1 MAKNRRYMMDEDFDE
16 KDRIDDNDI
25 DDYYVQE
32 APVKRSRKSN
42 KNKRSAGIIAAVIV
56 VCVLVAGGIGL
67 VTLIDKYTPN
77 KTKITFEDYYR
88 EHGYISEAGASEA
101 DNYGK
106 ASVTAFMLF
115 NGEKTENTAYCFGDV
130 WYFKKDFIDE
140 KLNHRFYHDAAND
153 ELIYTTPTKI
163 VTIPFDSQAY
173 YVGDKVK
180 KEHYVIARYI
190 GDEIYIA
197 VDFIKERADFI
208 YEVRTEPYRMLVVTE
223 YGDREY
229 VHIGDEGTVRTG
241 ASIKD
246 EILAIG
252 DDGIYWAV
260 TGDDGDWTEL
270 TTDDGIRGYIRTKEL
285 EGSFTVT
292 TANDYQ
298 APIYTSVSRK
308 DKVNMVWHAVYD
320 LNDNSKIYSLLDAA
334 QGVNVVSPTWYQLS
348 DSTGGFNSFAQQEY
362 VDYIHET
369 GRQIWPLWSD
379 FTSVS
384 EENGWSEK
392 ELFSITEN
400 RRALI
405 AAMMNEVHTYGYDG
419 INIDFEKVTAENGIH
434 FIQFLR
440 ELSIEC
446 RNEGIVLSVDNYV
459 PMAHSAHYDRAEQ
472 GAIADYVIV
481 MGYDEHYNGSP
492 EAGSVASLDFVR
504 NGIVNTLASVPAE
517 KLINALPFYT
527 RMWEEYVDEN
537 GQQVLN
543 SKAYTM
549 KASYDRV
556 EELGLIANWSGSMGQ
571 YVAEGDVEGHHYS
584 VWLEDAKSIEE
595 KMKIVSE
602 YGLAGVAA
610 WSLGGEF
617 PEVWDVINKYNR

>member
-1 MAKNRRYMMDEDFDE
+1 MAKKKRYLMDEDFDE

-25 DDYYVQE
+25 DDYYAQDS
-32 APVKRSRKSN
+32 PVKRSRK
-42 KNKRSAGIIAAVIV
+42 KNNRQAAGIIAAVII

-77 KTKITFEDYYR
+77 KTRITFEDYYIQ
-88 EHGYISEAGASEA
+88 HGFAVGNDDEQENGAQEAF
-101 DNYGK
+101 
-106 ASVTAFMLF
+106 VLL
-115 NGEKTENTAYCFGDV
+115 NGEQTDAKAYCFGDV

-140 KLNHRFYHDAAND
+140 NLNHRFYLDVAND

-163 VTIPFDSQAY
+163 VTIPFESQAY

-180 KEHYVIARYI
+180 KEHYVVARRV
-190 GDEIYIA
+190 DEDIYIA
-197 VDFIKERADFI
+197 ADFIKERADFI
-208 YEVRTEPYRMLVVTE
+208 YEVRNEPYRMLVTTE
-223 YGDREY
+223 YGTSEY
-229 VHIGDEGTVRTG
+229 VHIADEGTVRTG

-252 DDGIYWAV
+252 DAGASWSVA
-260 TGDDGDWTEL
+260 GEDGDWTEL
-270 TTDDGIRGYIRTKEL
+270 VTDDAIRGYIRTKEL
-285 EGSFTVT
+285 GEKYTVT
-292 TANDYQ
+292 TSNDYQ
-298 APIYTSVSRK
+298 APMYTSVSRK

-320 LNDNSKIYSLLDAA
+320 MNDNDKIYGLLDATE
-334 QGVNVVSPTWYQLS
+334 GVNVVSPTWYQLS

-384 EENGWSEK
+384 AENGWSEY
-392 ELFSITEN
+392 ELFAVTQN

-405 AAMMNEVHTYGYDG
+405 ASMMDEVKAYGYDG
-419 INIDFEKVTAENGIH
+419 INIDFEKVSSDNGIH
-434 FIQFLR
+434 FVQFLR

-446 RNEGIVLSVDNYV
+446 RNAGVVLAVDNYV
-459 PMAHSAHYDRAEQ
+459 PMPHSAHYDRAEQ
-472 GAIADYVIV
+472 GAIVDYVIV
-481 MGYDEHYNGSP
+481 MGYDEHYGGGS
-492 EAGSVASLDFVR
+492 EAGSVASLDFVK
-504 NGIVNTLASVPAE
+504 NGIVNTLESVPAQ

-527 RMWEEYVDEN
+527 RMWDEYVDEN

-549 KASYDRV
+549 RGAFDRV
-556 EELGLIANWSGSMGQ
+556 EELGLVTNWSDSVGQ

-584 VWLEDAKSIEE
+584 VWLEDARSIEE
-595 KMKIVSE
+595 KMKIVAE
-602 YGLAGVAA
+602 YDLAGVSA
-610 WSLGGEF
+610 WSLGGEY
-617 PEVWDVINKYNR
+617 PQVWEVITRYNK

>member
-1 MAKNRRYMMDEDFDE
+1 MAKKKRYLMDEDFDD

-25 DDYYVQE
+25 DDYYTQDS
-32 APVKRSRKSN
+32 PVKRNRK
-42 KNKRSAGIIAAVIV
+42 KNNRQAAGIIAAVII

-77 KTKITFEDYYR
+77 KTRITFEDYYIQ
-88 EHGYISEAGASEA
+88 HGFAVGNDDEQENGAQEAF
-101 DNYGK
+101 
-106 ASVTAFMLF
+106 VLL
-115 NGEKTENTAYCFGDV
+115 NGEQTDAKAYCFGDV

-140 KLNHRFYHDAAND
+140 NLNHRFYLDVAND

-163 VTIPFDSQAY
+163 VTIPFESQAY

-180 KEHYVIARYI
+180 KEHYVVARRV
-190 GDEIYIA
+190 DEDIYIA
-197 VDFIKERADFI
+197 ADFIKERADFI
-208 YEVRTEPYRMLVVTE
+208 YEVRNEPYRMLVTTV
-223 YGDREY
+223 YGTSEY
-229 VHIGDEGTVRTG
+229 VHIADEGTVRTG

-252 DDGIYWAV
+252 DAGASWSVA
-260 TGDDGDWTEL
+260 GEDGDWTEL
-270 TTDDGIRGYIRTKEL
+270 VTDDDIRGYIRTKEL
-285 EGSFTVT
+285 GEKYTVT
-292 TANDYQ
+292 TSNDYQ
-298 APIYTSVSRK
+298 APMYTSVSRK

-320 LNDNSKIYSLLDAA
+320 MNDNDKIYGLLDATE
-334 QGVNVVSPTWYQLS
+334 GVNVVSPTWYQLS

-384 EENGWSEK
+384 VENGWSEY
-392 ELFSITEN
+392 ELFAVTQN

-405 AAMMNEVHTYGYDG
+405 ASMMDEVKAYGYDG
-419 INIDFEKVTAENGIH
+419 INIDFEKVSSDNGIH
-434 FIQFLR
+434 FVQFLR

-446 RNEGIVLSVDNYV
+446 RNAGVVLAVDNYV
-459 PMAHSAHYDRAEQ
+459 PMPHSAHYDRAEQ
-472 GAIADYVIV
+472 GAIVDYVIV
-481 MGYDEHYNGSP
+481 MGYDEHYGGGS
-492 EAGSVASLDFVR
+492 EAGSVASLDFVK
-504 NGIVNTLASVPAE
+504 NGIVNTLESVPAQ

-527 RMWEEYVDEN
+527 RMWDEYVDEN

-549 KASYDRV
+549 RGAFDRV
-556 EELGLIANWSGSMGQ
+556 EELGLVTNWSDSVGQ

-584 VWLEDAKSIEE
+584 VWLEDARSIEE
-595 KMKIVSE
+595 KMKIVAE
-602 YGLAGVAA
+602 YDLAGVSA
-610 WSLGGEF
+610 WSLGGEY
-617 PEVWDVINKYNR
+617 PQVWEVITRYNK

>member
-1 MAKNRRYMMDEDFDE
+1 MAKKKRYLMDEDFDD

-25 DDYYVQE
+25 DDYYTQDS
-32 APVKRSRKSN
+32 PVKRNRK
-42 KNKRSAGIIAAVIV
+42 KNNRQAAGIIAAVII

-77 KTKITFEDYYR
+77 KTRIAFEDYYIQ
-88 EHGYISEAGASEA
+88 HGFAVGNDDEQENGAQEAF
-101 DNYGK
+101 
-106 ASVTAFMLF
+106 VLL
-115 NGEKTENTAYCFGDV
+115 NGEQTDAKAYCFGDV

-140 KLNHRFYHDAAND
+140 NLNHRFYLDVAND

-163 VTIPFDSQAY
+163 VTIPFESQAY

-180 KEHYVIARYI
+180 KEHYVVARRV
-190 GDEIYIA
+190 DEDIYIA
-197 VDFIKERADFI
+197 ADFIKERADFI
-208 YEVRTEPYRMLVVTE
+208 YEVRNEPYRMLVTTV
-223 YGDREY
+223 YGTSEY
-229 VHIGDEGTVRTG
+229 VHIADEGTVRTG

-252 DDGIYWAV
+252 DAGASWSVA
-260 TGDDGDWTEL
+260 GEDGDWTEL
-270 TTDDGIRGYIRTKEL
+270 VTDDDIRGYIRTKEL
-285 EGSFTVT
+285 GEKYTVT
-292 TANDYQ
+292 TSNDYQ
-298 APIYTSVSRK
+298 APMYTSVSRK

-320 LNDNSKIYSLLDAA
+320 MNDNDKIYGLLDATE
-334 QGVNVVSPTWYQLS
+334 GVNVVSPTWYQLS

-384 EENGWSEK
+384 AENGWSEY
-392 ELFSITEN
+392 ELFAVTQN

-405 AAMMNEVHTYGYDG
+405 ASMMDEVKAYGYDG
-419 INIDFEKVTAENGIH
+419 INIDFEKVSSDNGIH
-434 FIQFLR
+434 FVQFLR

-446 RNEGIVLSVDNYV
+446 RNAGVVLSVDNYV
-459 PMAHSAHYDRAEQ
+459 PMPHSAHYDRAEQ
-472 GAIADYVIV
+472 GAIVDYVIV
-481 MGYDEHYNGSP
+481 MGYDEHYGGGS
-492 EAGSVASLDFVR
+492 EAGSVASLDFVK
-504 NGIVNTLASVPAE
+504 NGIVNTLESVPAQ

-527 RMWEEYVDEN
+527 RMWDEYVDEN

-549 KASYDRV
+549 RGAFDRV
-556 EELGLIANWSGSMGQ
+556 EELGLVTNWSDSVGQ

-584 VWLEDAKSIEE
+584 VWLEDARSIEE
-595 KMKIVSE
+595 KMKIVAE
-602 YGLAGVAA
+602 YDLAGVSA
-610 WSLGGEF
+610 WSLGGEY
-617 PEVWDVINKYNR
+617 PQVWEVITRYNK

>member
-1 MAKNRRYMMDEDFDE
+1 MAKKKRYLMDEDFDD

-25 DDYYVQE
+25 DDYYTQDS
-32 APVKRSRKSN
+32 PVKRNRK
-42 KNKRSAGIIAAVIV
+42 KNNRQAAGIIAAVII

-77 KTKITFEDYYR
+77 KTRITFEDYYIQ
-88 EHGYISEAGASEA
+88 HGFAVGNDDEQENGAQEAF
-101 DNYGK
+101 
-106 ASVTAFMLF
+106 VLL
-115 NGEKTENTAYCFGDV
+115 NGEQTDAKAYCFGDV

-140 KLNHRFYHDAAND
+140 NLNHRFYFDVAND

-163 VTIPFDSQAY
+163 VTIPFESQAY

-180 KEHYVIARYI
+180 KEHYVVARRV
-190 GDEIYIA
+190 DEDIYIA
-197 VDFIKERADFI
+197 ADFIKERADFI
-208 YEVRTEPYRMLVVTE
+208 YEVRNEPYRMLVTTV
-223 YGDREY
+223 YGTSEY
-229 VHIGDEGTVRTG
+229 VHIADEGTVRTG

-252 DDGIYWAV
+252 DAGASWSVA
-260 TGDDGDWTEL
+260 GEDGDWTEL
-270 TTDDGIRGYIRTKEL
+270 VTDDDIRGYIRTKEL
-285 EGSFTVT
+285 GEKYTVT
-292 TANDYQ
+292 TSNDYQ
-298 APIYTSVSRK
+298 APMYTSVSRK

-320 LNDNSKIYSLLDAA
+320 MNDNDKIYGLLDATE
-334 QGVNVVSPTWYQLS
+334 GVNVVSPTWYQLS

-384 EENGWSEK
+384 EENGWSEY
-392 ELFSITEN
+392 ELFAVTQN

-405 AAMMNEVHTYGYDG
+405 AAMMDEVQAYGYDG
-419 INIDFEKVTAENGIH
+419 INIDFEKVSSDNGIH
-434 FIQFLR
+434 FVQFLR

-446 RNEGIVLSVDNYV
+446 RNAGVVLSVDNYV
-459 PMAHSAHYDRAEQ
+459 PMPHSAHYDRAEQ
-472 GAIADYVIV
+472 GAIVDYVIV
-481 MGYDEHYNGSP
+481 MGYDEHYGGGS
-492 EAGSVASLDFVR
+492 EAGSVASLDFVK
-504 NGIVNTLASVPAE
+504 NGIVNTLESVPAQ

-527 RMWEEYVDEN
+527 RMWDEYVDEN

-549 KASYDRV
+549 RGAFDRV
-556 EELGLIANWSGSMGQ
+556 EELGLVTNWSDSVGQ

-584 VWLEDAKSIEE
+584 VWLEDARSIEE
-595 KMKIVSE
+595 KMKIVAE
-602 YGLAGVAA
+602 YDIAGVSA
-610 WSLGGEF
+610 WSLGGEY
-617 PEVWDVINKYNR
+617 PDVWEVITRYNK

>member
-1 MAKNRRYMMDEDFDE
+1 MAKKKRYLMDEDFDD

-25 DDYYVQE
+25 DDYYTQDS
-32 APVKRSRKSN
+32 PVKRNRK
-42 KNKRSAGIIAAVIV
+42 KNNRQAAGIIAAVII

-77 KTKITFEDYYR
+77 KTRIAFEDYYIQ
-88 EHGYISEAGASEA
+88 HGFAVGNDDEQENGAQEAF
-101 DNYGK
+101 
-106 ASVTAFMLF
+106 VLL
-115 NGEKTENTAYCFGDV
+115 NGEQTDAKAYCFGDV

-140 KLNHRFYHDAAND
+140 NLNHRFYLDVAND

-163 VTIPFDSQAY
+163 VTIPFESQAY

-180 KEHYVIARYI
+180 KEHYVVARRV
-190 GDEIYIA
+190 DEDIYIA
-197 VDFIKERADFI
+197 ADFIKERADFI
-208 YEVRTEPYRMLVVTE
+208 YEVRNEPYRMLVTTV
-223 YGDREY
+223 YGTSEY
-229 VHIGDEGTVRTG
+229 VHIADEGTVRTG

-252 DDGIYWAV
+252 DAGASWSVA
-260 TGDDGDWTEL
+260 GEDGDWTEL
-270 TTDDGIRGYIRTKEL
+270 VTDDDIRGYIRTKEL
-285 EGSFTVT
+285 GKKYTVT
-292 TANDYQ
+292 TSNDYQ
-298 APIYTSVSRK
+298 APMYTSVSRK

-320 LNDNSKIYSLLDAA
+320 MNDNDKIYGLLDATE
-334 QGVNVVSPTWYQLS
+334 GVNVVSPTWYQLS

-384 EENGWSEK
+384 EENGWSEY
-392 ELFSITEN
+392 ELFAVTQN

-405 AAMMNEVHTYGYDG
+405 AAMMDEVQAYGYDG
-419 INIDFEKVTAENGIH
+419 INIDFEKVSSDNGIH
-434 FIQFLR
+434 FVQFLR

-446 RNEGIVLSVDNYV
+446 RNAGVVLSVDNYV
-459 PMAHSAHYDRAEQ
+459 PMPHSAHYDRTEQ
-472 GAIADYVIV
+472 GAIVDYVIV
-481 MGYDEHYNGSP
+481 MGYDEHYGGGS
-492 EAGSVASLDFVR
+492 EAGSVASLDFVK
-504 NGIVNTLASVPAE
+504 NGIVNTLESVPAQ

-527 RMWEEYVDEN
+527 RMWDEYVDEN

-549 KASYDRV
+549 RGAFDRV
-556 EELGLIANWSGSMGQ
+556 EELGLVTNWSDSVGQ

-584 VWLEDAKSIEE
+584 VWLEDARSIEE
-595 KMKIVSE
+595 KMKIVAE
-602 YGLAGVAA
+602 YDIAGVSA
-610 WSLGGEF
+610 WSLGGEY
-617 PEVWDVINKYNR
+617 PDVWEVITRYNK

>member
-1 MAKNRRYMMDEDFDE
+1 MAEKKRYLMDEDFDE

-25 DDYYVQE
+25 DDYYTQDS
-32 APVKRSRKSN
+32 PVKRSRK
-42 KNKRSAGIIAAVIV
+42 KNNRQAAGIIAAVII

-77 KTKITFEDYYR
+77 KTRITFADYYIQR
-88 EHGYISEAGASEA
+88 GFAVGNADEQENGAQEAF
-101 DNYGK
+101 
-106 ASVTAFMLF
+106 VLL
-115 NGEKTENTAYCFGDV
+115 NGEQTDAKAYCFGDV

-140 KLNHRFYHDAAND
+140 NLNHRFYLDVAND

-163 VTIPFDSQAY
+163 VTIPFESQAY

-180 KEHYVIARYI
+180 KEHYVVARRVNE
-190 GDEIYIA
+190 DIYIA
-197 VDFIKERADFI
+197 ADFIKERADFI
-208 YEVRTEPYRMLVVTE
+208 YEVRTEPYRMLVTTE
-223 YGDREY
+223 YGTSEY
-229 VHIGDEGTVRTG
+229 VHIADEGTVRTG

-252 DDGIYWAV
+252 DAGASWSVA
-260 TGDDGDWTEL
+260 GEDGDWTEL
-270 TTDDGIRGYIRTKEL
+270 VTDDDIRGYIRTKEL
-285 EGSFTVT
+285 GEKYTVT
-292 TANDYQ
+292 TSNDYQ
-298 APIYTSVSRK
+298 APMYTSVSRK

-320 LNDNSKIYSLLDAA
+320 MNDNDKIYGLLDATE
-334 QGVNVVSPTWYQLS
+334 GVNVVSPTWYQLS

-384 EENGWSEK
+384 AENGWSEY
-392 ELFSITEN
+392 ELFAVTQN

-405 AAMMNEVHTYGYDG
+405 ASMMDEVKTYGYDG
-419 INIDFEKVTAENGIH
+419 INIDFEKVSSDNGIH
-434 FIQFLR
+434 FVQFLR

-446 RNEGIVLSVDNYV
+446 RNAGVVLAVDNYV
-459 PMAHSAHYDRAEQ
+459 PMPHSAHYDRAEQ
-472 GAIADYVIV
+472 GAIVDYVIV
-481 MGYDEHYNGSP
+481 MGYDEHYGGGS
-492 EAGSVASLDFVR
+492 EAGSVASLDFVK
-504 NGIVNTLASVPAE
+504 NGIVNTLESVPAQ

-527 RMWEEYVDEN
+527 RMWDEYVDEN

-549 KASYDRV
+549 RGAFDRV
-556 EELGLIANWSGSMGQ
+556 EELGLVTNWSDSVGQ

-584 VWLEDAKSIEE
+584 VWLEDARSIEE
-595 KMKIVSE
+595 KMKIVAE
-602 YGLAGVAA
+602 YDLAGVSA
-610 WSLGGEF
+610 WSLGGEY
-617 PEVWDVINKYNR
+617 PQVWEVITRYNK

>member
-1 MAKNRRYMMDEDFDE
+1 MAKKKRYLMDEDFDE

-32 APVKRSRKSN
+32 SPIKRIRKKNN
-42 KNKRSAGIIAAVIV
+42 KQAAGIIAAVII

-77 KTKITFEDYYR
+77 KTRITFEDYYIQNGFAVGDGTVQ
-88 EHGYISEAGASEA
+88 ESGALEA
-101 DNYGK
+101 
-106 ASVTAFMLF
+106 FLLL
-115 NGEKTENTAYCFGDV
+115 NGEQTDSKAYCFGDV
-130 WYFKKDFIDE
+130 WYLKKDFIDE
-140 KLNHRFYHDAAND
+140 NLNHRFYLDIAND

-163 VTIPFDSQAY
+163 VTIPFESQAY

-180 KEHYVIARYI
+180 KEHYVVARRV
-190 GDEIYIA
+190 GDDIYIA
-197 VDFIKERADFI
+197 IDFVKDRADFL
-208 YEVRTEPYRMLVVTE
+208 YEVRTEPYRMLVTTE
-223 YGDREY
+223 YGDKEY
-229 VHIGDEGTVRTG
+229 VHIASEGTVRTG

-252 DDGIYWAV
+252 DENASWAV
-260 TGDDGDWTEL
+260 VDSDGDWTEIV
-270 TTDDGIRGYIRTKEL
+270 TDDDIRGFVRTKEL
-285 EGSFTVT
+285 GESYTVT
-292 TANDYQ
+292 TSNEYQ

-320 LNDNSKIYSLLDAA
+320 LNDNTKIYNLLDAT

-348 DSTGGFNSFAQQEY
+348 DSVGNFNSFAQQEY

-384 EENGWSEK
+384 AENGWSEY
-392 ELFSITEN
+392 ELFAVTEN

-405 AAMMNEVHTYGYDG
+405 AAMMNEVNSHGYDG
-419 INIDFEKVTAENGIH
+419 INIDFEKVSSDNGIH
-434 FIQFLR
+434 FVQFLR

-446 RNEGIVLSVDNYV
+446 RNAGIVLSVDNYV
-459 PMAHSAHYDRAEQ
+459 PMPHSAHYDRAEQ
-472 GAIADYVIV
+472 GAIVDYVIV
-481 MGYDEHYNGSP
+481 MGYDEHYNGSD

-504 NGIVNTLASVPAE
+504 NGIENTLASVPAQ
-517 KLINALPFYT
+517 KIINALPFYT

-549 KASYDRV
+549 KSSYERV
-556 EELGLIANWSGSMGQ
+556 EELGLVANWSDSVGQ
-571 YVAEGDVEGHHYS
+571 YVAEGDVDGHHYS
-584 VWLEDAKSIEE
+584 VWLEDARSIEE
-595 KMKIVSE
+595 KMKLVAQ
-602 YGLAGVAA
+602 YGIAGVSG

-617 PEVWDVINKYNR
+617 PEVWEVIAQYNK

>member
-1 MAKNRRYMMDEDFDE
+1 MAKKKRYLMDEDFDD

-25 DDYYVQE
+25 DDYYTQDS
-32 APVKRSRKSN
+32 PVKRNRK
-42 KNKRSAGIIAAVIV
+42 KNNRQAAGIIAAVII

-77 KTKITFEDYYR
+77 KTRITFEDYYIQ
-88 EHGYISEAGASEA
+88 HGFAVGNDDEQENGAQEAF
-101 DNYGK
+101 
-106 ASVTAFMLF
+106 VLL
-115 NGEKTENTAYCFGDV
+115 NGEQTDAKAYCFGDV

-140 KLNHRFYHDAAND
+140 NLNHRFYFDVAND

-163 VTIPFDSQAY
+163 VTIPFESQAY

-180 KEHYVIARYI
+180 KEHYVVARRV
-190 GDEIYIA
+190 DEDIYIA
-197 VDFIKERADFI
+197 ADFIKERADFI
-208 YEVRTEPYRMLVVTE
+208 YEVRNEPYRMLVTTV
-223 YGDREY
+223 YGTSEY
-229 VHIGDEGTVRTG
+229 VHIADEGTVRTG

-252 DDGIYWAV
+252 DAGASWSVA
-260 TGDDGDWTEL
+260 GEDGDWTEL
-270 TTDDGIRGYIRTKEL
+270 VTDDDIRGYIRTKEL
-285 EGSFTVT
+285 GEKYTVT
-292 TANDYQ
+292 TSNDYQ
-298 APIYTSVSRK
+298 APMYTSVSRK

-320 LNDNSKIYSLLDAA
+320 MNDNDKIYGLLDATE
-334 QGVNVVSPTWYQLS
+334 GVNVVSPTWYQLS

-384 EENGWSEK
+384 AENGWSEY
-392 ELFSITEN
+392 ELFAVTQN

-405 AAMMNEVHTYGYDG
+405 ASMMDEVKAYGYDG
-419 INIDFEKVTAENGIH
+419 INIDFEKVSSDNGIH
-434 FIQFLR
+434 FVQFLR

-446 RNEGIVLSVDNYV
+446 RNAGVVLSVDNYV
-459 PMAHSAHYDRAEQ
+459 PMPHSAHYDRAEQ
-472 GAIADYVIV
+472 GAIVDYVIV
-481 MGYDEHYNGSP
+481 MGYDEHYGGGS
-492 EAGSVASLDFVR
+492 EAGSVASLDFVK
-504 NGIVNTLASVPAE
+504 NGIVNTLESVPAQ

-527 RMWEEYVDEN
+527 RMWDEYVDEN

-549 KASYDRV
+549 RGAFDRV
-556 EELGLIANWSGSMGQ
+556 EELGLVTNWSDSVGQ

-584 VWLEDAKSIEE
+584 VWLEDARSIEE
-595 KMKIVSE
+595 KMKIVAE
-602 YGLAGVAA
+602 YDLAGVSA
-610 WSLGGEF
+610 WSLGGEY
-617 PEVWDVINKYNR
+617 PQVWEVITRYNK

>member
-1 MAKNRRYMMDEDFDE
+1 MAKKKRYLMDEDFDD

-25 DDYYVQE
+25 DDYYTQDS
-32 APVKRSRKSN
+32 PVKRNRK
-42 KNKRSAGIIAAVIV
+42 KNNRQAAGIIAAVII

-77 KTKITFEDYYR
+77 KTRIAFEDYYIQ
-88 EHGYISEAGASEA
+88 HGFAVGNDDEQENGAQEAF
-101 DNYGK
+101 
-106 ASVTAFMLF
+106 VLL
-115 NGEKTENTAYCFGDV
+115 NGEQTDAKAYCFGDV

-140 KLNHRFYHDAAND
+140 NLNHRFYLDVAND

-163 VTIPFDSQAY
+163 VTIPFESQAY

-180 KEHYVIARYI
+180 KEHYVVARRV
-190 GDEIYIA
+190 DEDIYIA
-197 VDFIKERADFI
+197 ADFIKERADFI
-208 YEVRTEPYRMLVVTE
+208 YEVRNEPYRMLVTTV
-223 YGDREY
+223 YGTSEY
-229 VHIGDEGTVRTG
+229 VHIADEGTVRTG

-252 DDGIYWAV
+252 DAGASWSVA
-260 TGDDGDWTEL
+260 GEDGDWTEL
-270 TTDDGIRGYIRTKEL
+270 VTDDDIRGYIRTKEL
-285 EGSFTVT
+285 GEKYTVT
-292 TANDYQ
+292 TSNDYQ
-298 APIYTSVSRK
+298 APMYTSVSRK

-320 LNDNSKIYSLLDAA
+320 MNDNDKIYGLLDATE
-334 QGVNVVSPTWYQLS
+334 GVNVVSPTWYQLS

-384 EENGWSEK
+384 EENGWSEY
-392 ELFSITEN
+392 ELFAVTQN

-405 AAMMNEVHTYGYDG
+405 AAMMDEVQAYGYDG
-419 INIDFEKVTAENGIH
+419 INIDFEKVSSDNGIH
-434 FIQFLR
+434 FVQFLR

-446 RNEGIVLSVDNYV
+446 RNAGVVLSVDNYV
-459 PMAHSAHYDRAEQ
+459 PMPHSAHYDRTEQ
-472 GAIADYVIV
+472 GAIVDYVIV
-481 MGYDEHYNGSP
+481 MGYDEHYGGGS
-492 EAGSVASLDFVR
+492 EAGSVASLDFVK
-504 NGIVNTLASVPAE
+504 NGIVNTLESVPAQ

-527 RMWEEYVDEN
+527 RMWDEYVDEN

-549 KASYDRV
+549 RGAFDRV
-556 EELGLIANWSGSMGQ
+556 EELGLVTNWSDSVGQ

-584 VWLEDAKSIEE
+584 VWLEDARSIEE
-595 KMKIVSE
+595 KMKIVAE
-602 YGLAGVAA
+602 YDIAGVSA
-610 WSLGGEF
+610 WSLGGEY
-617 PEVWDVINKYNR
+617 PDVWEVITRYNK

>member
-1 MAKNRRYMMDEDFDE
+1 MAKKKRYLMDEDFDE

-25 DDYYVQE
+25 DDYYAQDI
-32 APVKRSRKSN
+32 PVKRSRK
-42 KNKRSAGIIAAVIV
+42 KNNRQAAGIIAAVII

-77 KTKITFEDYYR
+77 KTRITFEDYYIQR
-88 EHGYISEAGASEA
+88 GFAVGNADEWENGAQEAF
-101 DNYGK
+101 
-106 ASVTAFMLF
+106 VLL
-115 NGEKTENTAYCFGDV
+115 NGEQTDAKAYCFGDV

-140 KLNHRFYHDAAND
+140 NLNHRFYLDVAND

-163 VTIPFDSQAY
+163 VTIPFESQAY

-180 KEHYVIARYI
+180 KEHYVVARRV
-190 GDEIYIA
+190 DEDIYIA
-197 VDFIKERADFI
+197 ADFIKERADFI
-208 YEVRTEPYRMLVVTE
+208 YEVRNEPYRMLVTTV
-223 YGDREY
+223 YGTSEY
-229 VHIGDEGTVRTG
+229 VHIADEGTVRTG

-252 DDGIYWAV
+252 DAGASWSVA
-260 TGDDGDWTEL
+260 GEDGDWTEL
-270 TTDDGIRGYIRTKEL
+270 VTDDDIRGYIRTKEL
-285 EGSFTVT
+285 GEKYTVT
-292 TANDYQ
+292 TSNDYQ
-298 APIYTSVSRK
+298 APMYTSVSRK

-320 LNDNSKIYSLLDAA
+320 MNDNDKIYGLLDATE
-334 QGVNVVSPTWYQLS
+334 GVNVVSPTWYQLS

-384 EENGWSEK
+384 AENGWSEY
-392 ELFSITEN
+392 ELFAVTQN

-405 AAMMNEVHTYGYDG
+405 ASMMDEVKAYGYDG
-419 INIDFEKVTAENGIH
+419 INIDFEKVSSDNGIH
-434 FIQFLR
+434 FVQFLR

-446 RNEGIVLSVDNYV
+446 RNAGVVLAVDNYV
-459 PMAHSAHYDRAEQ
+459 PMPHSAHYDRAEQ
-472 GAIADYVIV
+472 GAIVDYVIV
-481 MGYDEHYNGSP
+481 MGYDEHYGGGS
-492 EAGSVASLDFVR
+492 EAGSVASLDFVK
-504 NGIVNTLASVPAE
+504 NGIVNTLESVPAQ

-527 RMWEEYVDEN
+527 RMWDEYVDEN

-549 KASYDRV
+549 RGAFDRV
-556 EELGLIANWSGSMGQ
+556 EELGLVTNWSDSVGQ

-584 VWLEDAKSIEE
+584 VWLEDARSIEE
-595 KMKIVSE
+595 KMKIVAE
-602 YGLAGVAA
+602 YDLAGVSA
-610 WSLGGEF
+610 WSLGGEY
-617 PEVWDVINKYNR
+617 PQVWEVITRYNK

>member
-1 MAKNRRYMMDEDFDE
+1 MAEKKRYLMDEDFDE

-25 DDYYVQE
+25 DDYYTQDS
-32 APVKRSRKSN
+32 PVKRSRK
-42 KNKRSAGIIAAVIV
+42 KNNRQAAGIIAAVII

-77 KTKITFEDYYR
+77 KTRITFEDYYIQ
-88 EHGYISEAGASEA
+88 HGFAVGNADEQENGAQEAF
-101 DNYGK
+101 
-106 ASVTAFMLF
+106 VLL
-115 NGEKTENTAYCFGDV
+115 NGEQTDAKAYCFGDV

-140 KLNHRFYHDAAND
+140 NLNHRFYLDVAND

-163 VTIPFDSQAY
+163 VTIPFESQAY

-180 KEHYVIARYI
+180 KEHYVVARRV
-190 GDEIYIA
+190 DEDIYIA
-197 VDFIKERADFI
+197 ADFIKERADFI
-208 YEVRTEPYRMLVVTE
+208 YEVRTEPYRMLVTTE
-223 YGDREY
+223 YGTSEY
-229 VHIGDEGTVRTG
+229 VHIADEGTVRTG

-252 DDGIYWAV
+252 DAGASWSVA
-260 TGDDGDWTEL
+260 GEDGDWTEL
-270 TTDDGIRGYIRTKEL
+270 VTDDAIRGYIRTKEL
-285 EGSFTVT
+285 GEKYTVT
-292 TANDYQ
+292 TSNDYQ
-298 APIYTSVSRK
+298 APMYTSVSRK

-320 LNDNSKIYSLLDAA
+320 MNDNDKIYGLLDATE
-334 QGVNVVSPTWYQLS
+334 GVNVVSPTWYQLS

-384 EENGWSEK
+384 EENGWSEY
-392 ELFSITEN
+392 ELFAVTQN

-405 AAMMNEVHTYGYDG
+405 ASMMDEVKAYGYDG
-419 INIDFEKVTAENGIH
+419 INIDFEKVSSDNGIH
-434 FIQFLR
+434 FVQFLR

-446 RNEGIVLSVDNYV
+446 RNAGVVLAVDNYV
-459 PMAHSAHYDRAEQ
+459 PMPHSAHYDRAEQ
-472 GAIADYVIV
+472 GAIVDYVIV
-481 MGYDEHYNGSP
+481 MGYDEHYGGGS
-492 EAGSVASLDFVR
+492 EAGSVASLDFVK
-504 NGIVNTLASVPAE
+504 NGIVNTLESVPAQ

-527 RMWEEYVDEN
+527 RMWDEYVDEN

-549 KASYDRV
+549 RGAFDRV
-556 EELGLIANWSGSMGQ
+556 EELGLVTNWSDSVGQ

-584 VWLEDAKSIEE
+584 VWLEDARSIEE
-595 KMKIVSE
+595 KMKIVAE
-602 YGLAGVAA
+602 YDIAGVSA
-610 WSLGGEF
+610 WSLGGEY
-617 PEVWDVINKYNR
+617 PQVWEVITRYNK

>member
-1 MAKNRRYMMDEDFDE
+1 MAKKKRYLMDEDFDD

-25 DDYYVQE
+25 DDYYTQDS
-32 APVKRSRKSN
+32 PVKRNRK
-42 KNKRSAGIIAAVIV
+42 KNNRQAAGIIAAVII

-77 KTKITFEDYYR
+77 KTRITFEDYYIQ
-88 EHGYISEAGASEA
+88 HGFAVGNDDEQENGAQEAF
-101 DNYGK
+101 
-106 ASVTAFMLF
+106 VLL
-115 NGEKTENTAYCFGDV
+115 NGEQTDAKAYCFGDV

-140 KLNHRFYHDAAND
+140 NLNHRFYLDVAND

-163 VTIPFDSQAY
+163 VTIPFESQAY

-180 KEHYVIARYI
+180 KEHYVVARRV
-190 GDEIYIA
+190 DEDIYIA
-197 VDFIKERADFI
+197 ADFIKERADFI
-208 YEVRTEPYRMLVVTE
+208 YEVRNEPYRMLVTTV
-223 YGDREY
+223 YGTSEY
-229 VHIGDEGTVRTG
+229 VHIADEGTVRTG

-252 DDGIYWAV
+252 DAGASWSVA
-260 TGDDGDWTEL
+260 GEDGDWTEL
-270 TTDDGIRGYIRTKEL
+270 VTDDDIRGYIRTKEL
-285 EGSFTVT
+285 GEKYTVT
-292 TANDYQ
+292 TSNDYQ
-298 APIYTSVSRK
+298 APMYTSVSRK

-320 LNDNSKIYSLLDAA
+320 MNDNDKIYGLLDATE
-334 QGVNVVSPTWYQLS
+334 GVNVVSPTWYQLS

-384 EENGWSEK
+384 EENGWSEY
-392 ELFSITEN
+392 ELFAVTQN

-405 AAMMNEVHTYGYDG
+405 AAMMDEVQAYGYDG
-419 INIDFEKVTAENGIH
+419 INIDFEKVSSDNGIH
-434 FIQFLR
+434 FVQFLR

-446 RNEGIVLSVDNYV
+446 RNAGVVLSVDNYV
-459 PMAHSAHYDRAEQ
+459 PMPHSAHYDRTEQ
-472 GAIADYVIV
+472 GAIVDYVIV
-481 MGYDEHYNGSP
+481 MGYDEHYGGGS
-492 EAGSVASLDFVR
+492 EAGSVASLDFVK
-504 NGIVNTLASVPAE
+504 NGIVNTLESVPAQ

-527 RMWEEYVDEN
+527 RMWDEYVDEN

-549 KASYDRV
+549 RGAFDRV
-556 EELGLIANWSGSMGQ
+556 EELGLVTNWSDSVGQ

-584 VWLEDAKSIEE
+584 VWLEDARSIEE
-595 KMKIVSE
+595 KMKIVAE
-602 YGLAGVAA
+602 YDIAGVSA
-610 WSLGGEF
+610 WSLGGEY
-617 PEVWDVINKYNR
+617 PDVWEVITRYNK